1 MNPFTSSA
9 ERGSV
14 SPDATV
20 PASPVSTDNDAP
32 LLSLREVTKTFGGL
46 TAVNAVS
53 FTVDEGSVV
62 GLIGPNGAGK
72 TTVFN
77 LITGNYRPD
86 RGDIH
91 FAGTRLN
98 GLRTHRIIMQGIAR
112 TFQNIRLFQ
121 QLSALENV
129 LAGCHYRMQGG
140 VWAAMLNLQPQQ
152 RIEQDAIERAVR
164 ELAFVG
170 LNEQVLMLAKN
181 LAYGDQ
187 RRLEI
192 ARALATQPR
201 LLILDEPAGGMNEQ
215 ETEALIG
222 LIEQIRA
229 RGITILL
236 IEHDMRLV
244 MRACEKL
251 VVLEYGGKIAE
262 GAPEQ
267 VRTDP
272 RVIEA
277 YLGTEDE
284 V

>member
-1 MNPFTSSA
+1 MA
-9 ERGSV
+9 
-14 SPDATV
+14 
-20 PASPVSTDNDAP
+20 
-32 LLSLREVTKTFGGL
+32 LLSLQNLTKNFGGL
-46 TAVNAVS
+46 VAVNGVS
-53 FTVDEGSVV
+53 FAVEAGSVV

-86 RGDIH
+86 RGEIA

-98 GLRTHRIIMQGIAR
+98 GLRTHRIIMLGIAR

-121 QLSALENV
+121 QLTALENV
-129 LAGCHYRMQGG
+129 LAGCHYRMRGG
-140 VWAAMLNLQPQQ
+140 IIAAMLRLPSQQ
-152 RIEQDAIERAVR
+152 RSEQEAVKRAVR
-164 ELAFVG
+164 ELEFVG
-170 LNEQVLMLAKN
+170 LGEQSLTVAKN
-181 LAYGDQ
+181 LPYGDQ

-201 LLILDEPAGGMNEQ
+201 LLVLDEPAGGMNEQ

-222 LIEQIRA
+222 LIMQIRA

-244 MRACEKL
+244 MRACEQL
-251 VVLEYGGKIAE
+251 VVLEYGSKIAE
-262 GAPEQ
+262 GPPEQ
-267 VRTDP
+267 VRFDP
-272 RVIEA
+272 KVIEA
-277 YLGTEDE
+277 YLGTGDN

>member
-1 MNPFTSSA
+1 MS
-9 ERGSV
+9 
-14 SPDATV
+14 
-20 PASPVSTDNDAP
+20 
-32 LLSLREVTKTFGGL
+32 LLSLQDLTKSFGGL
-46 TAVNAVS
+46 TAVNEVS
-53 FTVDEGSVV
+53 FTVEEGAVV

-77 LITGNYRPD
+77 LITGNYQPD
-86 RGDIH
+86 RGRIT
-91 FAGTRLN
+91 FADTVLN
-98 GLRTHRIIMQGIAR
+98 GLRTHCIIALGIAR

-121 QLSALENV
+121 NLTALENV
-129 LAGCHYRMQGG
+129 LAGCHYRMRSGM
-140 VWAAMLNLQPQQ
+140 VAAMLRWPAQ
-152 RIEQDAIERAVR
+152 RREEEAAIASAVK
-164 ELAFVG
+164 ELNFVG
-170 LNEQVLMLAKN
+170 LGGQALALAKN

-215 ETEALIG
+215 ETEGLIG

-229 RGITILL
+229 RGVTTLL

-262 GAPEQ
+262 GPPEQ
-267 VRTDP
+267 VRRDP

-277 YLGTEDE
+277 YLGAEDE
-284 V
+284 A